1 MPRTKSRPQTVASP
15 LVATNRPAAEVF
27 TLAEAAAYLRLP
39 EQDVVR
45 KVREQGLP
53 ARQVGLEWRFFKAA
67 IQHWL
72 STGSPK
78 PSSSKEN
85 LLAWAGAFKD
95 DPDLDAIVDEALRQ
109 RGRQGEVAKKPL
121 A

>member
-1 MPRTKSRPQTVASP
+1 MPRTKSSPQAVAPP
-15 LVATNRPAAEVF
+15 LVATNGPATEVL
-27 TLAEAAAYLRLP
+27 TLAETAAYLRLP

-45 KVREQGLP
+45 MVHEQGLP

-78 PSSSKEN
+78 PPSSKEN
-85 LLAWAGAFKD
+85 LLTWAGAFKD
-95 DPDLDAIVDEALRQ
+95 DPDLDAIVEEAMRK
-109 RGRQGEVAKKPL
+109 RGRQGEGVKW
-121 A
+121 

>member
-1 MPRTKSRPQTVASP
+1 MPRTKPSPQTVVPPS
-15 LVATNRPAAEVF
+15 VAANGPAADVL

-45 KVREQGLP
+45 MVHEQGLP

-72 STGSPK
+72 STGSPE

-95 DPDLDAIVDEALRQ
+95 DPDLDAIVDEAMRQ
-109 RGRQGEVAKKPL
+109 RGRQAVEGE
-121 A
+121 